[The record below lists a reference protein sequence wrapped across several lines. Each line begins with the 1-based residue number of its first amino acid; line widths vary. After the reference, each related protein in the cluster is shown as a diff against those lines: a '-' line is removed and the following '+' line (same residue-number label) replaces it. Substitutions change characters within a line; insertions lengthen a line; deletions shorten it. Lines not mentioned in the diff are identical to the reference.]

1 MESILP
7 EKGLQKSDLQVNLKK
22 DDIDM
27 ATSFIGRDW
36 YSFGERLNLQ
46 TDELDEIKENHKTLK
61 AKKAALLF
69 VLMNRDNI
77 RYEDIVYSHYKLDR
91 QSESIVHINHIL
103 DFLVSQRT
111 KRGTT

>member
-46 TDELDEIKENHKTLK
+46 TDELDEIKENNKTPEARK
-61 AKKAALLF
+61 NALLF
-69 VLMNRDNI
+69 ILIDRDNI
-77 RYEDIVYSHYKLDR
+77 RYEDIVYCHYKLDC
-91 QSESIVHINHIL
+91 QSKSIGRIL

-111 KRGTT
+111 KRGNA